1 MHALVYEKDI
11 NSEGMSE
18 SVLQINDPT
27 ADDEGYYHCEATYS
41 VGAVTKTIS
50 SLSAGLYSKLFCFIF
65 CLIGITMT
73 CDFVT
78 M

>member
-18 SVLQINDPT
+18 SVLQINGPT

-50 SLSAGLYSKLFCFIF
+50 SSSAGLYSKLICF
-65 CLIGITMT
+65 
-73 CDFVT
+73 
-78 M
+78 

>member
-1 MHALVYEKDI
+1 MHALKYSKDI
-11 NSEGMSE
+11 YSEGISE

-50 SLSAGLYSKLFCFIF
+50 SSSAGLYSKLSCF
-65 CLIGITMT
+65 
-73 CDFVT
+73 
-78 M
+78 